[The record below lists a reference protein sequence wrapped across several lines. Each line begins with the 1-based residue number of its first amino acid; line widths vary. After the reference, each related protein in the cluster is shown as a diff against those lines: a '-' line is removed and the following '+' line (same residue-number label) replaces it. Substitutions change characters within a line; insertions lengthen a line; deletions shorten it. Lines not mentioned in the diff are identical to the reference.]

1 MSRDLSTI
9 YSGHLGMVTI
19 RVPRRS
25 RETQGGGK
33 PLLGYGRRPG
43 TVSGYAIN
51 WAAAQAWRLLLARGS
66 LEGSS
71 ALVNSGR
78 HGEDGLSLKAPSTSS
93 MVRSPNLARDRSWV
107 AAITVTR

>member
-1 MSRDLSTI
+1 M
-9 YSGHLGMVTI
+9 
-19 RVPRRS
+19 
-25 RETQGGGK
+25 
-33 PLLGYGRRPG
+33 LGYGRRPG

-93 MVRSPNLARDRSWV
+93 PSTSSMVRSPNLARDRSWV